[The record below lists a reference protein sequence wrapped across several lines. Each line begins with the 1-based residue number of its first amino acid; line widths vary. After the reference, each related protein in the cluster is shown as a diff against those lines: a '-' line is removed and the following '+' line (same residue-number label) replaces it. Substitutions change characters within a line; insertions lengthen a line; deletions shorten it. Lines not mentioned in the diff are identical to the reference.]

1 MKKLINRTLQGWSA
15 HPTLSGLK
23 RNDVRERLAN
33 DIVDSMRKNE
43 NGNGWFLDLS
53 PSHMR
58 ETTDPEGK

>member
-1 MKKLINRTLQGWSA
+1 MKKLITRTLQEWSA

-23 RNDVRERLAN
+23 RNGVRERLAN

-53 PSHMR
+53 PEYMR
-58 ETTDPEGK
+58 EMTNPEEK